1 MARKKSQ
8 SKSKK
13 PIDLTKGRKP
23 ITEEDVELYDGPTR
37 GKRGFKLEPDF
48 TPAATFPGPIDPVEK
63 RMFPGSLKNA
73 KIKRQGGEE
82 RARRSKE
89 RFAER
94 ENRRRQAGTRAGGVR
109 RGRGRCRPRPRRSGR
124 PARGLPRADA
134 RGAAG
139 GRAGRDGS
147 AADVILWSPLTESM
161 ATLAAAAARVACR

>member
-48 TPAATFPGPIDPVEK
+48 TPAATFPVPIDPVEK

-94 ENRRRQAGTRAGGVR
+94 ENRRRQA
-109 RGRGRCRPRPRRSGR
+109 
-124 PARGLPRADA
+124 LADA
-134 RGAAG
+134 LEDNYGFNDSVKAKVDLDDRKEMRGGGAATRG
-139 GRAGRDGS
+139 TKFSSRS
-147 AADVILWSPLTESM
+147 N
-161 ATLAAAAARVACR
+161 

>member
-48 TPAATFPGPIDPVEK
+48 TPAATFPVPIDPVEK

-73 KIKRQGGEE
+73 KIKRQGREE
-82 RARRSKE
+82 RARKSKE

-94 ENRRRQAGTRAGGVR
+94 ENRRRQSLVDALGDNYGFNDSVKAKVDLNDRKEMRGGGAATRGTRFSS
-109 RGRGRCRPRPRRSGR
+109 RSN
-124 PARGLPRADA
+124 
-134 RGAAG
+134 
-139 GRAGRDGS
+139 
-147 AADVILWSPLTESM
+147 
-161 ATLAAAAARVACR
+161 

>member
-8 SKSKK
+8 RKSKK

-37 GKRGFKLEPDF
+37 GKRGFKLERDF
-48 TPAATFPGPIDPVEK
+48 TPAGTFPVPIDPVEK

-94 ENRRRQAGTRAGGVR
+94 ENRRRQA
-109 RGRGRCRPRPRRSGR
+109 
-124 PARGLPRADA
+124 LADA
-134 RGAAG
+134 LEDNYGFNDSVKAKVDLDDRKEMRGGGAATRG
-139 GRAGRDGS
+139 TKFSSRS
-147 AADVILWSPLTESM
+147 N
-161 ATLAAAAARVACR
+161 

>member
-37 GKRGFKLEPDF
+37 GKRGFKIEPDF
-48 TPAATFPGPIDPVEK
+48 TPAATFPVPIDPVEK
-63 RMFPGSLKNA
+63 RMFPGSLKIT

-82 RARRSKE
+82 KARRSKK

-94 ENRRRQAGTRAGGVR
+94 ENRRRQSLVDALEDNYGFNDSAKAKVDLDDRKEMRGG
-109 RGRGRCRPRPRRSGR
+109 
-124 PARGLPRADA
+124 
-134 RGAAG
+134 GAATRG
-139 GRAGRDGS
+139 TKFSSRS
-147 AADVILWSPLTESM
+147 N
-161 ATLAAAAARVACR
+161 

>member
-37 GKRGFKLEPDF
+37 GKRGFKLESDF
-48 TPAATFPGPIDPVEK
+48 TPAATFPVPIDPVEK

-73 KIKRQGGEE
+73 KIKRQGQEE

-94 ENRRRQAGTRAGGVR
+94 ESKRRDALADALEDNYGFNDSVKAKVDLDDRKKMRGGGAATRGTRFSS
-109 RGRGRCRPRPRRSGR
+109 RSN
-124 PARGLPRADA
+124 
-134 RGAAG
+134 
-139 GRAGRDGS
+139 
-147 AADVILWSPLTESM
+147 
-161 ATLAAAAARVACR
+161 